1 MRGYKLFKA
10 HKAGISIV
18 IKPDLEVD
26 PAKRSGLE
34 IQGSTRI
41 NPEKL
46 KNIFKVLIFHM
57 KKKIH
62 VNICYTCCK

>member
-10 HKAGISIV
+10 HEAGISIV
-18 IKPDLEVD
+18 IKPDLEVLD
-26 PAKRSGLE
+26 PAKESGLE

-41 NPEKL
+41 NSEKL

-57 KKKIH
+57 KK
-62 VNICYTCCK
+62 

>member
-18 IKPDLEVD
+18 IKPGLGVD
-26 PAKRSGLE
+26 PAKESGLE
-34 IQGSTRI
+34 IQEPTRI
-41 NPEKL
+41 NSEKL

-57 KKKIH
+57 KK
-62 VNICYTCCK
+62 